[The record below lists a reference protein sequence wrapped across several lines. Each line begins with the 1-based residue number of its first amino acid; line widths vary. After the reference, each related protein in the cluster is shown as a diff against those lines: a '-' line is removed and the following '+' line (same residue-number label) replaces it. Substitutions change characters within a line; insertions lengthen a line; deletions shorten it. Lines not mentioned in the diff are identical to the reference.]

1 MTRRKDRVLNTRI
14 PEELDREI
22 REQAERLD
30 VSVSQFV
37 RDVLERTVN
46 LVGNFSG
53 NVEHLV
59 ADIVDDVGHFKS
71 IGVPDKG
78 EREPLAREIG
88 RSVVGWQEIRVNRA
102 VRCPLTGR
110 MLSPGESAHLG
121 IRTSG
126 KPSIV
131 ISPEALDELMTP
143 RGVQWVPL
151 VLQNTTRCARTG
163 REMEPGERA
172 WFDPAGTPPTFICE
186 EAHQSLYEGEPEE
199 TDR

>member
-59 ADIVDDVGHFKS
+59 ADIVDDVGHFKN
-71 IGVPDKG
+71 IGVPERG
-78 EREPLAREIG
+78 ERETLAREVA
-88 RSVVGWQEIRVNRA
+88 RSVVGWQQIRVNRPT
-102 VRCPLTGR
+102 RCPISGIALN
-110 MLSPGESAHLG
+110 PGDEAHMG
-121 IRTSG
+121 IRTNG
-126 KPSIV
+126 KPSV
-131 ISPEALDELMTP
+131 IIAPEALDELLAP
-143 RGVQWVPL
+143 PAVQWVGL
-151 VLQNTTRCARTG
+151 TLQNPTTCARTG
-163 REMEPGERA
+163 REMEPGETA
-172 WFDPAGTPPTFICE
+172 WFNPDGNPPEFISDDE
-186 EAHQSLYEGEPEE
+186 HEKIQTAAKKEK
-199 TDR
+199 RR